1 MTNFPM
7 RASHTQESANVTRV
21 PQVKM
26 TSMLTPFKLIGGSSS
41 PAMGNDLKAA
51 ECFCES

>member
-7 RASHTQESANVTRV
+7 RASLTQESANVTSA

-26 TSMLTPFKLIGGSSS
+26 TSMSIPFKLIGGSSS
-41 PAMGNDLKAA
+41 PAMGNDV
-51 ECFCES
+51 